1 MRGFI
6 DELRSIRER
15 DPAAGGLL
23 GLFFLTPSIHVML
36 AYRLGHRLWRWR
48 MRFLARFTMQIA
60 RWFTGIEIHP
70 AAKIGKRFFID
81 HGMGVVIGETA
92 VVGDDVTFY
101 HGVTLGGLLPS
112 VDSDGQ
118 RQKKRHPTIGNNVI
132 IGAGAQ
138 ILGAITVNDCAR
150 VGANSVV
157 IKDVPRGVTVTGIPA
172 RPVSARRLSDDTTFQ
187 PYGTPSDLSSDAR
200 DKAIKGL
207 LQEVDILHN
216 KLKILEEAHESLQ
229 QPEASFEIESS
240 DLEGKDIK
248 TKPFSVSDR
257 N

>member
-6 DELRSIRER
+6 EELRSIRER
-15 DPAAGGLL
+15 DPAAGGLI
-23 GLFFLTPSIHVML
+23 GLFFLTPSVHVML

-48 MRFLARFTMQIA
+48 FKFLARFTMQLA

-92 VVGDDVTFY
+92 VIGDDVTFY
-101 HGVTLGGLLPS
+101 HGVTMGGLLPS

-118 RQKKRHPTIGNNVI
+118 RQIKRHPTIGNNVI
-132 IGAGAQ
+132 VGAGAQ

-157 IKDVPRGVTVTGIPA
+157 VKDVPRGVTVTGIPA
-172 RPVSARRLSDDTTFQ
+172 RPVSARRVHDDTTFQ
-187 PYGTPSDLSSDAR
+187 PYGTPADLSSDAR

-207 LQEVDILHN
+207 LQEVDNLHN
-216 KLKILEEAHESLQ
+216 KLKMLEDAQGDANPKDDSYDGEADKFDH
-229 QPEASFEIESS
+229 
-240 DLEGKDIK
+240 
-248 TKPFSVSDR
+248 KPFSTTDR

>member
-23 GLFFLTPSIHVML
+23 GLMFLTPSVHVML

-48 MRFLARFTMQIA
+48 MRFLARFTMQLA

-70 AAKIGKRFFID
+70 AAKIGNRFFID

-92 VVGDDVTFY
+92 VIGDDVTFY

-132 IGAGAQ
+132 VGAGAQ

-157 IKDVPRGVTVTGIPA
+157 VKDVPRGTTVTGIPA
-172 RPVSARRLSDDTTFQ
+172 RPVSARRVTDETTFQ

-216 KLKILEEAHESLQ
+216 KLKMLEELQ
-229 QPEASFEIESS
+229 GEAKQSDPSFQPEATSLSA
-240 DLEGKDIK
+240 
-248 TKPFSVSDR
+248 SDR

>member
-6 DELRSIRER
+6 DELRSIRKR

-23 GLFFLTPSIHVML
+23 GLLFLTPSVHVML

-48 MRFLARFTMQIA
+48 MRFLARFTMQLA

-70 AAKIGKRFFID
+70 AARIGKRFFID

-92 VVGDDVTFY
+92 VIGDDVTFY

-118 RQKKRHPTIGNNVI
+118 RQKKRHPTIRNNVI
-132 IGAGAQ
+132 VGAGAQ
-138 ILGAITVNDCAR
+138 ILGAITVNECAR

-157 IKDVPRGVTVTGIPA
+157 VKDVPQGTTVTGIPA
-172 RPVSARRLSDDTTFQ
+172 RPVSARRVTDETTFQ

-207 LQEVDILHN
+207 LREVDILHN
-216 KLKILEEAHESLQ
+216 KLKMLEDLQGEAKQSESSF
-229 QPEASFEIESS
+229 QPEATSLSA
-240 DLEGKDIK
+240 
-248 TKPFSVSDR
+248 SDR

>member
-6 DELRSIRER
+6 DELRSIRAR
-15 DPAAGGLL
+15 DPAAGGLV
-23 GLFFLTPSIHVML
+23 GLFFLTSSVHVML

-48 MRFLARFTMQIA
+48 MRFLARFVMQFA
-60 RWFTGIEIHP
+60 RFVTGIEIHP
-70 AAKIGKRFFID
+70 AAKIGRRFFID

-92 VVGDDVTFY
+92 EIGDDVTFY

-112 VDSDGQ
+112 IDSAGQ

-132 IGAGAQ
+132 VGAGAQ
-138 ILGAITVNDCAR
+138 ILGAITVQDCAR

-157 IKDVPRGVTVTGIPA
+157 VKDVPRGITVTGIPA
-172 RPVSARRLSDDTTFQ
+172 RPVSARRLGDETSFQ

-200 DKAIKGL
+200 DRAIKGL
-207 LQEVDILHN
+207 IQEVDILHG
-216 KLKILEEAHESLQ
+216 KLKALEEAQNQHQTRPSL
-229 QPEASFEIESS
+229 FEPS
-240 DLEGKDIK
+240 EGTSTIK
-248 TKPFSVSDR
+248 TDR